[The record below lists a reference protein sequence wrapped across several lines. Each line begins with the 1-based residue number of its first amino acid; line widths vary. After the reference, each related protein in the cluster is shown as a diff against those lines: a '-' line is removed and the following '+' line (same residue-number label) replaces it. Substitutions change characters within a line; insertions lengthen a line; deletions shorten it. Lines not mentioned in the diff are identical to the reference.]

1 MRKTVL
7 SMTAALAMGPVLAK
21 NSAAAED
28 WKITTTPVAAA
39 SRTAMATPHAAPRVP
54 VVNPEMVSAR
64 LHWQKVIQ
72 EKEAILEGLFGEERE
87 LPKDD
92 TEREMVG
99 SEIDY
104 LLGEI
109 KVIKTVLAKGQHKTP
124 AALEV
129 AIADAMTLRDEVLA
143 KESGSHMAKK

>member
-1 MRKTVL
+1 MTLARLTIAAVAAGQLLATNPVAAGEWKT
-7 SMTAALAMGPVLAK
+7 
-21 NSAAAED
+21 
-28 WKITTTPVAAA
+28 TTTPAAA